1 MSSSIYKR
9 KKTIRFGC
17 IGIRGYGQI
26 VCEYLTR
33 HHLSKDEQIQ
43 FVVASDPVPEKC
55 TEIITKLKSVGVS
68 ISQDIDE
75 LLAMDIDA
83 VWLPLPI
90 HLHKEFTISALT
102 MGKAV
107 ICEKPAAGCISDVD
121 AMIDVR
127 DATGRPVI
135 VGFQHLYDPV
145 VETAKRTLVSGRLG
159 KARRAVV
166 YGCWPRTRQYYTR
179 TDWAGRMTLG
189 QKIINDS
196 PASNAMSH
204 FIMLALFLLGLDY
217 KTAATVKS
225 VQSYLY
231 RAAEIETYD
240 TVSMRI
246 TTTDN
251 IEIDIHLSHA
261 SQNIV
266 TPTVR
271 IYTEQGQLTMID
283 ADRMVIERGKSSEQI
298 PWNTDSRVHIAPTMA
313 ALLRNK
319 TDLIH
324 PASLE
329 NARQHVLACELASS
343 YASVIDVSPSILK
356 RGVAHQDGEG
366 TAINDIEVMISE
378 CVRDGRLLSKLVRQ
392 E

>member
-1 MSSSIYKR
+1 MSSSRLER
-9 KKTIRFGC
+9 KKAIRFGC

-26 VCEYLTR
+26 VCEYLSR
-33 HHLSKDEQIQ
+33 HHLNNDEQIQ
-43 FVVASDPVPEKC
+43 FVAACDPVPEKC
-55 TEIITKLKSVGVS
+55 TEIMKKLKSIGVT
-68 ISQDIDE
+68 IAHDVDG
-75 LLAMDIDA
+75 LLAEDIDA

-90 HLHKEFTISALT
+90 HLHKEFTIAALT
-102 MGKAV
+102 SGKAV
-107 ICEKPAAGCISDVD
+107 ICEKPAAGCIDDVD

-127 DATGRPVI
+127 KATGRPVI

-145 VETAKRTLVSGRLG
+145 VETAKKTLVSGRLG

-204 FIMLALFLLGLDY
+204 FVMLALFLLGSDY
-217 KTAATVKS
+217 ITAAAVKS

-246 TTTDN
+246 TTTDD

-261 SQNIV
+261 SQHIV

-271 IYTEQGQLTMID
+271 IYTEKGQLSMID
-283 ADRMVIERGKSSEQI
+283 ADRMVIERGKSIEQI
-298 PWNTDSRVHIAPTMA
+298 PWNTDSRAHIAPTMA
-313 ALLRNK
+313 GMLSNRINH
-319 TDLIH
+319 TH

-329 NARQHVLACELASS
+329 NARQHVLACELATSN
-343 YASVIDVSPSILK
+343 ASVIDVSPSILK

-366 TAINDIEVMISE
+366 TAISNIEVMISD
-378 CVRDGRLLSKLVRQ
+378 CVRDGSLLSKLVRQ
-392 E
+392 Q